1 MSSAPRLLFLDL
13 SGTELTPDEREL
25 LASRRFAGLT
35 VFRRNVSDRF
45 QLAEYLAEVR
55 ELAGPDFLVGADQE
69 GGRVLRVTDIP
80 VPPPAMALG
89 AAADPALTRAAAA
102 AAGRALLRVGINVD
116 FAPNADV
123 NVNPRN
129 PVIAERSFSADPA
142 EAARHVAA
150 FVGGLQ
156 EAGVAATAK
165 HFPGHGDTQLDSH
178 LALPVLERTR
188 EEFQRLELPPF
199 HAAVAAGTAG
209 IMTAHIVFSH
219 LDPDLPATL
228 SGKVLGPV
236 LRGELG
242 FDGVIFTDAL
252 DMRAITEHHPPVRAN
267 IMALSAG
274 VDAPLNIG
282 SVQHHADIAD
292 GVDTAVAAGELDPEL
307 LHAAR
312 TRLQRLAERFP
323 AGVPDPAARDPDGE
337 EVLREA
343 ARRGTVLR
351 GELPRFSKERPVTV
365 VYQVRTMAH
374 DATQQIV
381 NPGEDFAR
389 LLKERGYRVVKI
401 SFLPG
406 RLQDERAVR
415 DILERVQPDS
425 AVMYASSGRELP
437 AAAEVG
443 LVRELARRHPADFLH
458 LAFWNPYHSLELPG
472 PALITFGFRQLQLEA
487 ALAVLEGEPAPGTL
501 PF

>member
-1 MSSAPRLLFLDL
+1 
-13 SGTELTPDEREL
+13 
-25 LASRRFAGLT
+25 
-35 VFRRNVSDRF
+35 
-45 QLAEYLAEVR
+45 
-55 ELAGPDFLVGADQE
+55 
-69 GGRVLRVTDIP
+69 
-80 VPPPAMALG
+80 
-89 AAADPALTRAAAA
+89 AAA

-188 EEFQRLELPPF
+188 EEFRRLELPPF
-199 HAAVAAGTAG
+199 RAAVAAGTAG

-292 GVDTAVAAGELDPEL
+292 GVDAAVAAGELDPEL

-351 GELPRFSKERPVTV
+351 GALPRFSKERPVTV

-425 AVMYASSGRELP
+425 TVMYASSGRELP
-437 AAAEVG
+437 AAEEVG